1 MVTSYLSARITT
13 LPFYDLNGLVETSD
27 FKIALMPGSYYV
39 DIFRLSNDSIWQK
52 AFKTRIEPNL
62 ESYKGHSESMI
73 YFPLNDKKTA
83 VYDNFYSIRFDA
95 ILFTL
100 FIPILVRIL
109 SKKIKYIIGPIFAVN
124 NETLRKIQVCQVVK
138 IWDMVAIQQYK
149 KIFKLILLSSPD

>member
-1 MVTSYLSARITT
+1 MTSYLSARITT

-39 DIFRLSNDSIWQK
+39 DIFRLSNDSTWQK

-100 FIPILVRIL
+100 FIPILVKIL
-109 SKKIKYIIGPIFAVN
+109 SKKIKYRYSRNNFAKFPLKVCKNFEPFCQNLAKHVFKHLIGGWNA
-124 NETLRKIQVCQVVK
+124 
-138 IWDMVAIQQYK
+138 
-149 KIFKLILLSSPD
+149 

>member
-95 ILFTL
+95 IF
-100 FIPILVRIL
+100 FYFVHSNL
-109 SKKIKYIIGPIFAVN
+109 SK
-124 NETLRKIQVCQVVK
+124 
-138 IWDMVAIQQYK
+138 
-149 KIFKLILLSSPD
+149 ILFF